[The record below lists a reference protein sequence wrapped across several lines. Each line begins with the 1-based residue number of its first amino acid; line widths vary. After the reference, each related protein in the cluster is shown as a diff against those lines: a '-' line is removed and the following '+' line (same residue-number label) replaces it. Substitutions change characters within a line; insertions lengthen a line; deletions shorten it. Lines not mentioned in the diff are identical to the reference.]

1 MMEAASTYRAVHA
14 VSPGRLELTEKTF
27 RAPGPGKVRI
37 RVEACGVCHSDS
49 GTVEGL
55 FPIDWP
61 RVPGHEVVG
70 RIDALG
76 SGVQGWVV
84 GQRVGVGFLGGSCGY
99 CEYCRNGDLVNC
111 RNQEYTGIHHDGG
124 YAEVMIAK
132 ASGLVSIPDDLSS
145 VDAAPLLCAGLTT
158 FSALRNAPA
167 KAGDLVA
174 VLGIGGLGH
183 LGVQYARHMG
193 FEVAAIARGADK
205 VELAQKLGAH
215 HYIDNAAT
223 NPAEALQ
230 ALGGAKVVLI
240 TASGGKTVAETFK
253 GLRPGG
259 VSIVLGVGPEP
270 IEVSSMD
277 LIFGSRKLEGA
288 LTGDPAT
295 GEATLRFS
303 ALSGVSAMIETV
315 PLERAVFPALDHSAR
330 LIVVSTPGALENITG
345 KDGKVQDNWL
355 AREIDRF
362 LGEAR
367 ADQTERPVDVVFG
380 PGAIEGRYPGRLSEK
395 PRWDWIDLRGFN
407 TWRDRI
413 FTEALDDGLAKLV
426 AGLYEVPDRF
436 LPLLRREER
445 RRRHRAIIGFGIAAL
460 SVAALTTA
468 IAIWGLI

>member
-1 MMEAASTYRAVHA
+1 MEVGSTYRAVQA
-14 VSPGRLELTEKTF
+14 VSQGRLELTEKTLQ
-27 RAPGPGKVRI
+27 APGPGKVRI

-49 GTVEGL
+49 GTVEAL
-55 FPIDWP
+55 FPIEWP
-61 RVPGHEVVG
+61 RVPGHEAVG

-99 CEYCRNGDLVNC
+99 CGFCRNGDLVNC
-111 RNQEYTGIHHDGG
+111 RNQEFTGIHHDGG

-132 ASGLVSIPDDLSS
+132 ASGLMSIPASLSS

-167 KAGDLVA
+167 KAGELVA
-174 VLGIGGLGH
+174 VVGIGGLGH

-193 FEVAAIARGADK
+193 FEVIAIARGADK
-205 VELAQKLGAH
+205 AELAKKLGAH

-223 NPAEALQ
+223 DPAEALQ
-230 ALGGAKVVLI
+230 ALGGAKVILI

-270 IEVSSMD
+270 IEVSAMD

-295 GEATLRFS
+295 GDETLRFS

-315 PLERAVFPALDHSAR
+315 PLERAADAY
-330 LIVVSTPGALENITG
+330 A
-345 KDGKVQDNWL
+345 KMM
-355 AREIDRF
+355 A
-362 LGEAR
+362 GEAR
-367 ADQTERPVDVVFG
+367 F
-380 PGAIEGRYPGRLSEK
+380 
-395 PRWDWIDLRGFN
+395 
-407 TWRDRI
+407 RI
-413 FTEALDDGLAKLV
+413 V
-426 AGLYEVPDRF
+426 
-436 LPLLRREER
+436 
-445 RRRHRAIIGFGIAAL
+445 
-460 SVAALTTA
+460 LTMD
-468 IAIWGLI
+468 